1 MKWSQLSLLA
11 SLSMFVACAGPDVH
25 TAETIRINGE
35 DFDYGEGVVENVI
48 VEVRNFADDL
58 DLEFTSVDGRLSD
71 GRLAVQFR
79 ILNDEDEPVRLRCS
93 WDWRDGDGIVLR
105 RGSYETPE
113 KLLVL
118 RPGEERTLPF
128 TSPTEAAIQFV
139 VKVEETAP
147 NE

>member
-1 MKWSQLSLLA
+1 MKALPLSLLA
-11 SLSMFVACAGPDVH
+11 SVAMLGACAGPEVH

-35 DFDYGEGVVENVI
+35 DFDYGEGVVENVV

-58 DLEFTSVDGRLSD
+58 DLDFTSVDGRLSD

-79 ILNDEDEPVRLRCS
+79 IFNDEDEPVRLRCS

-128 TSPTEAAIQFV
+128 TSPTESAIQFV

>member
-1 MKWSQLSLLA
+1 MKRFLLPLA
-11 SLSMFVACAGPDVH
+11 SIVVLGACAGPEIHEADV
-25 TAETIRINGE
+25 ISINGQ
-35 DFDYGEGVVENVI
+35 DFDYGDEEVRNVV

-58 DLEFTSVDGRLSD
+58 DLDFGSVDGRLSD

-79 ILNDEDEPVRLRCS
+79 ITNQEDEAVRLRCS
-93 WDWRDGDGIVLR
+93 WTWRDADGIVLR
-105 RGSYETPE
+105 RGAYETPE

-128 TSPTEAAIQFV
+128 TSPTESAIQFV
-139 VKVEETAP
+139 VHVEKTAP

>member
-1 MKWSQLSLLA
+1 MKRFLLPLA
-11 SLSMFVACAGPDVH
+11 SVVVLGACAGPEIHEADV
-25 TAETIRINGE
+25 IRINGQ
-35 DFDYGEGVVENVI
+35 DFDYGDEEVRNVV

-58 DLEFTSVDGRLSD
+58 DLDFGSVDGRLSD

-79 ILNDEDEPVRLRCS
+79 ITNQEDEAVRLRCS
-93 WDWRDGDGIVLR
+93 WTWRDADGIVLR
-105 RGSYETPE
+105 RGAYETPE

-128 TSPTEAAIQFV
+128 TSPTESAIQFV
-139 VKVEETAP
+139 VRVEKTDP